1 MYNKGSNYTSAAERD
16 TLKDFKLRLSIM
28 DLGLGL
34 SSSTRCLRGTPRLL
48 LRGDGVGISVDG
60 EGSLLPLFK

>member
-1 MYNKGSNYTSAAERD
+1 
-16 TLKDFKLRLSIM
+16 M

-48 LRGDGVGISVDG
+48 LRGDGVGTSVDG